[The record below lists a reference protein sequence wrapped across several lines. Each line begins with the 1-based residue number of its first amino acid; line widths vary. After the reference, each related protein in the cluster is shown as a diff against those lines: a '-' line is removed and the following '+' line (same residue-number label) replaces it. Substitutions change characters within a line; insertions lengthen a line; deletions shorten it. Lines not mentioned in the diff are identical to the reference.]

1 MGEDTRIENTLMHTY
16 TNPLAVFFMAKQ
28 MVKWLTQRRQQR
40 NSQSGEKITVT
51 TELQRLLMSP
61 KIQLNKLF
69 KL

>member
-1 MGEDTRIENTLMHTY
+1 MGEHTHIENTLMHTY
-16 TNPLAVFFMAKQ
+16 THLLLTVFFMGKQ
-28 MVKWLTQRRQQR
+28 MVETEAATVRGR
-40 NSQSGEKITVT
+40 KITVT